1 MFYMHYLSSFLP
13 FCPSCWLSLTL
24 IFLPLFAFIFE
35 SFSPLLHHITFYI
48 FSLSSSSLLFPLL
61 SFPLHIPPLLVPSLI
76 SPLCFTSVL
85 LACPFLSPAICLSN
99 MAVPSQLGAFP
110 GNKTSNTVPPQLNG
124 PQFCFCH
131 SRYMQRDK
139 TEKNERD
146 REAQKP
152 VWIPPKKTSLDD

>member
-1 MFYMHYLSSFLP
+1 MCKHQLNNYSCFPYFSYINSLSSCALALP
-13 FCPSCWLSLTL
+13 FLLSLTV
-24 IFLPLFAFIFE
+24 IAPFCFAFIFCPLE
-35 SFSPLLHHITFYI
+35 SSSPLLSPLL
-48 FSLSSSSLLFPLL
+48 FSLHYFLFFSCLTASSLLFALLPLPFL
-61 SFPLHIPPLLVPSLI
+61 HSLHIPLLLVSSLI

-131 SRYMQRDK
+131 SCYMQRD
-139 TEKNERD
+139 
-146 REAQKP
+146 
-152 VWIPPKKTSLDD
+152 